1 MLTPSRRNRRR
12 IIALTVGMLLVSL
25 AVLGLLIWQIA
36 AGRWNWSST
45 LKPDPAPSSVSS
57 VSVTE

>member
-1 MLTPSRRNRRR
+1 MLTPSRRNKRR

-36 AGRWNWSST
+36 AGRWNWSAT
-45 LKPDPAPSSVSS
+45 PGPDPAPSSVSS
-57 VSVTE
+57 VTE

>member
-1 MLTPSRRNRRR
+1 MLTPSRRNKRR

-36 AGRWNWSST
+36 AGRWNWSAT
-45 LKPDPAPSSVSS
+45 LAPDSAPSSVSS
-57 VSVTE
+57 VTE